1 MTAQAENNQNNWD
14 SNADEVEQNNVTIS
28 EEMDFESI
36 KKQFTTEKEKAEKY
50 LANWQRAEADF
61 SNYKK
66 RAEQEKN
73 DLINFSN
80 SNLIFNLLPVI
91 DDIDRALTSI
101 PTQLEKLSW
110 IDGIRLIH
118 SKLLALMKSAGL
130 TEIEALNQSFD
141 PNFHEAVAHTAGDDG
156 KVIEIVQKGYKLKD
170 RILRPAM
177 VVVGK
182 GKTEPTMEE
191 KPS

>member
-1 MTAQAENNQNNWD
+1 LTAQAENNQNNWD